1 MLLGLLPP
9 VLYLVVVLLGAVDP
23 AFNDL
28 RKRIVFGV
36 LRFRVKFE
44 VSVFGLGEAS
54 TFFVLYRLVHGA
66 TFPFF
71 DSGRLSGLD
80 TTATWDVLFS
90 LILWWTITRSCL
102 VLVRIIVGVFSF

>member
-1 MLLGLLPP
+1 MVNLSFEDFCPCIVLGLLS
-9 VLYLVVVLLGAVDP
+9 
-23 AFNDL
+23 F
-28 RKRIVFGV
+28 K
-36 LRFRVKFE
+36 
-44 VSVFGLGEAS
+44 VSVEERVIGLGEAFA
-54 TFFVLYRLVHGA
+54 FFILYRLGHGA

-90 LILWWTITRSCL
+90 LILWWTITSFCL